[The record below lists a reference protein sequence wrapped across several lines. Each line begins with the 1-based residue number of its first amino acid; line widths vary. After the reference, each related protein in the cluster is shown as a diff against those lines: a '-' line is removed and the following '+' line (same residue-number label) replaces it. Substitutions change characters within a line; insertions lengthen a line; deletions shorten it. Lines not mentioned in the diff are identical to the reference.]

1 MKYNL
6 FTLLLCCTLLY
17 GCADT
22 NENNTSL
29 QVPDIADTVDTADTS
44 AQFIFSRTFGEYDY
58 YLREG
63 YGGEARI
70 MLDDNIVFE
79 GSGTFIEVCGF
90 PVYTEDYH
98 NGAHTVFNRDFTP
111 IADSL
116 VTYGEMQDGSIL
128 AHRRDNGINEL
139 VRIDSDGSL
148 HQLGEFANVYTVICE
163 GDFALVSTCVQNESL
178 SSVPYCTLTVVDK
191 SGDTLAYLDKIEQ
204 GVRFMEI
211 GGDMQGGMWKFTF
224 SLPIGDG
231 IIYNYYWN
239 QRALTHRLEIEYPM
253 SDASAP
259 IPRKDDDTDYVAITE
274 TYSGVDCLF
283 LDGDKYKCRR
293 IVLSDNAIT
302 ESVSDVEEWSGGAL
316 EGYKVLAS
324 AAHADH
330 ACWVLDENGTV
341 VFEGCGIVS
350 EFGGFPVFSPCDVQL
365 PETFLTHD
373 FKVLCDGVIHFE
385 IQENGD
391 IIARKADR
399 LVRIGKDE
407 TVADMGEY
415 DGRFDH
421 VIYY

>member
-1 MKYNL
+1 MKYIPL
-6 FTLLLCCTLLY
+6 ILLMCCTLLY

-22 NENNTSL
+22 SGDDTSIL
-29 QVPDIADTVDTADTS
+29 PTDTSVPDVADTTAPLVFRRS
-44 AQFIFSRTFGEYDY
+44 FGEYDY

-70 MLDDNIVFE
+70 MLGDDIVFE

-98 NGAHTVFNRDFTP
+98 NGAHTVFDQDFTP

-116 VTYGEMQDGSIL
+116 VTYGEMHDGSIL
-128 AHRRDNGINEL
+128 AHRTDNGVNQL
-139 VRIDSDGSL
+139 VRIDPDGSL
-148 HQLGEFANVYTVICE
+148 HLLGEFANVYTVICE
-163 GDFALVSTCVQNESL
+163 GDFALVSTCVQNESF

-191 SGDTLAYLDKIEQ
+191 NGDTLAYLDKIEQ
-204 GVRFMEI
+204 GARFMEI
-211 GGDMQGGMWKFTF
+211 SGDMQDGMWKFTF

-259 IPRKDDDTDYVAITE
+259 IPRKDDDTDYIAITE

-302 ESVSDVEEWSGGAL
+302 ESVSDVEEWSGGAF

-330 ACWVLDENGTV
+330 ACWVLDENATV
-341 VFEGCGIVS
+341 VFEGCGTVS
-350 EFGGFPVFSPCDVQL
+350 EIAGFPVFFPYDVQL

-385 IQENGD
+385 TQENGD

-407 TVADMGEY
+407 TVTDMGEY
-415 DGRFDH
+415 DGRFDD